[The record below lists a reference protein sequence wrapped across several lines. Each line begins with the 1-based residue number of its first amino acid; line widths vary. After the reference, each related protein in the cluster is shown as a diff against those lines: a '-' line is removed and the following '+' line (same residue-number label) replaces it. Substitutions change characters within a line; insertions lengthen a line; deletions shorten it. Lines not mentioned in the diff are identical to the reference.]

1 MVRKMQRT
9 PWHSMTHNAGDHGV
23 FWLECS
29 CCTGRAWS
37 RFRPLLQTVRSI
49 CKTRNQ
55 LFETNRATCYS
66 PRRIQYIVKETAEQ
80 AQITKRVYPHLL
92 RHSVATTLLERGMP
106 IEQIQ
111 KFLGHSKLETTQL
124 YAESS
129 TQMMRESYQRALSR

>member
-1 MVRKMQRT
+1 MPSEAEFMRLAR
-9 PWHSMTHNAGDHGV
+9 
-23 FWLECS
+23 LECIF
-29 CCTGRAWS
+29 GA
-37 RFRPLLQTVRSI
+37 TV
-49 CKTRNQ
+49 K
-55 LFETNRATCYS
+55 CYS
-66 PRRIQYIVKETAEQ
+66 SRRIQQIVKETATQ
-80 AQITKRVYPHLL
+80 AEITKHVYPHLL